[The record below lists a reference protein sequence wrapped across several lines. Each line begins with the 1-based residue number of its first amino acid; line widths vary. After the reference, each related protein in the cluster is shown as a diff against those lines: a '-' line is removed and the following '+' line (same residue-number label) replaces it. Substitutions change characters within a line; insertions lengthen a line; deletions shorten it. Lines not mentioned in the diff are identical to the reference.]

1 MNYWIYLNIRFRACK
16 YAQMKAKKVDKN
28 AFAVASA
35 RFGIVIFG
43 NVSLIKSR
51 NSSDHKSVVI
61 PIVVLYYGSQYYLL
75 YY

>member
-1 MNYWIYLNIRFRACK
+1 MNYWIYLNFRFRACK

-28 AFAVASA
+28 ASA
-35 RFGIVIFG
+35 RFGIAIFG
-43 NVSLIKSR
+43 NMNLIKSR

-61 PIVVLYYGSQYYLL
+61 LVVFLYYGSQYYLL

>member
-1 MNYWIYLNIRFRACK
+1 MNYWIYLKFRFRACK
-16 YAQMKAKKVDKN
+16 YAQMKAEKVDKN

-35 RFGIVIFG
+35 RFGIAIFG
-43 NVSLIKSR
+43 SMNLIKSR

-61 PIVVLYYGSQYYLL
+61 LIVVLYSGSQYYLL

>member
-1 MNYWIYLNIRFRACK
+1 MNFRFGACK

-28 AFAVASA
+28 ALELASA

-43 NVSLIKSR
+43 NMSLIKSR

-61 PIVVLYYGSQYYLL
+61 PIVALYYSS
-75 YY
+75 

>member
-1 MNYWIYLNIRFRACK
+1 
-16 YAQMKAKKVDKN
+16 MKAKKVDKN

-35 RFGIVIFG
+35 RFGTVIFG
-43 NVSLIKSR
+43 NTRLIKSR

-61 PIVVLYYGSQYYLL
+61 PIVVFYYGSQYYLL

>member
-1 MNYWIYLNIRFRACK
+1 
-16 YAQMKAKKVDKN
+16 MKAKKVDKN

-35 RFGIVIFG
+35 RFGIFIFG
-43 NVSLIKSR
+43 NMNLIKSR

-61 PIVVLYYGSQYYLL
+61 LIVVLYYGSQYYLL

>member
-1 MNYWIYLNIRFRACK
+1 MNCWIYLNFRFRACK

-43 NVSLIKSR
+43 NMNLIKSR
-51 NSSDHKSVVI
+51 NWSDHKSVVMLI
-61 PIVVLYYGSQYYLL
+61 AVLYYGSQYYLL